1 MNKKKIYVI
10 VETQVSKNGNIYTW
24 IRRSFTDLVLAQ
36 EFLSKCQ
43 RNYESS
49 GNYDVAILT
58 ENVSFRAVCLF
69 THTTCLE
76 QLIETEVE

>member
-10 VETQVSKNGNIYTW
+10 IETQVSKNGNIYTW
-24 IRRSFTDLVLAQ
+24 IRRSFTNIVLAR
-36 EFLSKCQ
+36 EFLSRCQ

-49 GNYDVAILT
+49 GNHDVATLT
-58 ENVSFRAVCLF
+58 EDISFRAVSEL
-69 THTTCLE
+69 TGTTYLN